1 MKINSIHPDNNIF
14 FQMLSGIAHMPKT
27 LYYLGNLI
35 DDRPPTVAIVGSR
48 KPTAYGKEVTYSLAY
63 ELSKRG
69 VVIVSGLALGIDGIA
84 HQAALDAGGRTVAV
98 LANGLSNI
106 YPRTHQGLARNIL
119 QKNGLIISEYEPGMP
134 AMQHA
139 FLERNRIVSGLS
151 DAVLITEAASRSGTL
166 NTAAHALEQ
175 GKDIFAVPG
184 NITSP
189 LSAGCNA
196 LIKQGASPATSA
208 EDILAAIAPSAHSV
222 QTSLPLG
229 NSPQET
235 TIINL
240 IAGGV
245 QDGDE
250 LQRRSKLDA
259 QEFAIVMTTL
269 ELDGHIKPLGANKW
283 AVLGWS

>member
-1 MKINSIHPDNNIF
+1 MKINSIRPDDNVFLQI
-14 FQMLSGIAHMPKT
+14 LSDIAYMPKT
-27 LYYLGNLI
+27 LYYRGNLLN
-35 DDRPPTVAIVGSR
+35 DRPPTVAIVGSR

-98 LANGLSNI
+98 LANGLANI
-106 YPRTHQGLARNIL
+106 YPRTHEGLANNIL
-119 QKNGLIISEYEPGMP
+119 QNNGLIISEYEPSMP
-134 AMQHA
+134 AMQHT
-139 FLERNRIVSGLS
+139 FLVSGLA

-175 GKDIFAVPG
+175 GRDIFAIPG

-189 LSAGCNA
+189 LSAGCNS
-196 LIKQGASPATSA
+196 LIKQGAAPAVDV
-208 EDILAAIAPSAHSV
+208 EDILSVISPSNQYK
-222 QTSLPLG
+222 QTALPLV

-240 IAGGV
+240 IANGV
-245 QDGDE
+245 QDGDD
-250 LQRRSKLDA
+250 LQRQSKLPA
-259 QEFAIVMTTL
+259 QQFAITMTSL

-283 AVLGWS
+283 SVRSRV